1 MDELT
6 REAAVDLIEKEFS
19 KAGQAAGEGNEG
31 MVRVCSR
38 RAAGIA
44 IRFWLQQ
51 HPRKFW
57 GMDAMNQLRNVHLD
71 QSVPLGVRS
80 AARRLTA
87 RIPAEF
93 ESPRKSDPVEDSR
106 LIIQHFLENA

>member
-1 MDELT
+1 MDEMT
-6 REAAVDLIEKEFS
+6 KEDAVALIGKEFS
-19 KAGQAAGEGNEG
+19 QATQAASEGNSG
-31 MVRVCSR
+31 MVRVCAR

-87 RIPAEF
+87 RITPEF
-93 ESPRKSDPVEDSR
+93 EPPQKSDPLEDSK
-106 LIIQHFLENA
+106 LIIDHFLGIS

>member
-6 REAAVDLIEKEFS
+6 KEAVLGLIEKEFV
-19 KAGQAAGEGNEG
+19 QAAQAESEGNSG
-31 MVRVCSR
+31 MVRVCAR

-44 IRFWLQQ
+44 IRYWLQQ
-51 HPRKFW
+51 LPRKFW

-71 QSVPLGVRS
+71 QSVPQGVRS

-87 RIPAEF
+87 RITSEF
-93 ESPRKSDPVEDSR
+93 EPQQKSNPVEDSK
-106 LIIQHFLENA
+106 LIISHFLEQV

>member
-1 MDELT
+1 MSEFT
-6 REAAVDLIEKEFS
+6 KEEAETLIDKEFT
-19 KAGQAAGEGNEG
+19 QAEQARGEGNDG

-38 RAAGIA
+38 RAAGVA

-71 QSVPLGVRS
+71 QSVPLGIRS
-80 AARRLTA
+80 AARRLTS
-87 RIPAEF
+87 RITSEF
-93 ESPRKSDPVEDSR
+93 APPHQEDPVEDSKR
-106 LIIQHFLENA
+106 IIEHFLLSA